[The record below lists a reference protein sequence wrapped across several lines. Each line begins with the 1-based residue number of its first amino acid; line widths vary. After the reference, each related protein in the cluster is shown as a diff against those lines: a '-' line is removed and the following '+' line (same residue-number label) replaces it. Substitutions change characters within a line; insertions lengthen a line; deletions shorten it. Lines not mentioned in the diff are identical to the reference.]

1 MPATYRHVRTWEEIQ
16 RQNKRTGLSDILR
29 QRAQQSTPG
38 HIYTIGDVEVD
49 SDTWDKYSQGD
60 YDLGDGVPRNLRAVK
75 LWATSKEMAALD
87 PTGAAE
93 AKRIIAR
100 ITAEITGK
108 GEKNMSKPTTAR
120 GYLDALKEVYNESR
134 AVYDALQKKLD
145 TAQANCDK
153 AQEDSR
159 KASGT
164 EKTLA
169 EARLNVARGELQIA
183 KEEHQA
189 AYRDMAANHNQRVNA
204 LREEFAAFL
213 NDHYSANPD
222 KLDNAAMQLLT
233 SGICTPAEL
242 SHLAQ
247 RYGDNPTML
256 RIIGS
261 YAAKMKDSKRNSPED
276 TRTIYTVEGMARAA
290 KDGSREMKIFDD
302 AAASLMYGLG
312 ENAQVS
318 QKMHESICEGRW
330 ADFQNNMD
338 NVPNAPVD
346 TSAGE

>member
-1 MPATYRHVRTWEEIQ
+1 MPAKYKSPWPWAEESRRKANAVAVHRVRPEPEQ
-16 RQNKRTGLSDILR
+16 LSPR
-29 QRAQQSTPG
+29 
-38 HIYTIGDVEVD
+38 HIYTIGDVEED

-75 LWATSKEMAALD
+75 LWAEMAALD
-87 PTGAAE
+87 PAGAAE

-134 AVYDALQKKLD
+134 AAYDALQKKLD
-145 TAQANCDK
+145 MAQANYDK

-159 KASGT
+159 KASGN
-164 EKTLA
+164 EKALA

-183 KEEHQA
+183 KEEHRA
-189 AYRDMAANHNQRVNA
+189 AYRDMAASHNQRVNA
-204 LREEFAAFL
+204 LREEFSAFL

-242 SHLAQ
+242 SNLAQ

-261 YAAKMKDSKRNSPED
+261 YATKMKDSKRNSPED
-276 TRTIYTVEGMARAA
+276 TRSIYTVEGMARAA

-302 AAASLMYGLG
+302 AAASPMYGLG

-318 QKMHESICEGRW
+318 QKMHESTCEGRW

>member
-1 MPATYRHVRTWEEIQ
+1 MPARYISPFPEAEAQRRRANNAARRHTF
-16 RQNKRTGLSDILR
+16 
-29 QRAQQSTPG
+29 QQEPEKPPV
-38 HIYTIGDVEVD
+38 YTIGNIQVD
-49 SDTWDKYSQGD
+49 APTWKKYNRSDYTLNDAIYR
-60 YDLGDGVPRNLRAVK
+60 DLKGVQ
-75 LWATSKEMAALD
+75 LWATSQELAENF
-87 PTGAAE
+87 PEQAAE
-93 AKRIIAR
+93 AKRIIAK

-120 GYLDALKEVYNESR
+120 GYLDALKEAYNESR
-134 AVYDALQKKLD
+134 AAYDALQKKLD
-145 TAQANCDK
+145 TAQANYDK

-183 KEEHQA
+183 KEEHRS
-189 AYRDMAANHNQRVNA
+189 AYRDMTASHNQRVNA
-204 LREEFAAFL
+204 LREEFSAFL

-261 YAAKMKDSKRNSPED
+261 YAAKLKDSKRNSKED
-276 TRTIYTVEGMARAA
+276 TRSIYTVEEMARAA

-338 NVPNAPVD
+338 NLPNAPVD